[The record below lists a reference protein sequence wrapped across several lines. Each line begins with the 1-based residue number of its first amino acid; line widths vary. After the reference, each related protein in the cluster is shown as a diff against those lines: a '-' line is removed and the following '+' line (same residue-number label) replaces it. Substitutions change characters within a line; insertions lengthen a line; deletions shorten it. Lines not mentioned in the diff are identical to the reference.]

1 MWKTTDSV
9 FAQSLHDTRLPG
21 HPVVVAQDFI
31 LSKLRA
37 HQIILESAEH
47 ALVVSHLQGM

>member
-31 LSKLRA
+31 LLKLQA
-37 HQIILESAEH
+37 GMESRMKK
-47 ALVVSHLQGM
+47 ALSMLPLWTTL